1 VILALLLLPALAGT
15 AAFFVKGDRT
25 RRALLV
31 CVALAHLALVGAAWI
46 VRPPPLVAGW
56 VGLDAAGLVVLT
68 LASALFCAAALYA
81 VGYLEREGVGPRAE
95 FDEGFLF
102 TNAPEAVFTGGL
114 LWLLATLSLVAASRH
129 LGILWVAIEA
139 TTLSSAPL
147 LYFHRHA
154 RSLEATW
161 KYLLLCSVGIGIALL
176 GNFSLALA
184 AQAAQAVPGSADG
197 GVSPLALDAWLAHP
211 GALDP
216 TWTRVAFLCLL
227 VGFGT
232 KMGLAPMH
240 AWLPDA
246 HSEAPSLVSALL
258 SGALLNAAFLGI
270 LRALQVLGAAGP
282 DGAAGAAGAAG
293 AEHLAFASPLL
304 IGFGLAS
311 LAFAAVFI
319 LGQGN
324 YKRMLAWSSV
334 EHMGLLA
341 VAIGV
346 GGGGIGAALLHAV
359 NHSLTKGM
367 LFLLAGNIL
376 HAYRS
381 RATRDVT
388 GLLRTLPV
396 TGTLWGMGLLAI
408 TGTPPFGPFVSEFAI
423 LRACFAQGHAAV
435 GVATL
440 SLLAVVFLGM
450 ARALLR
456 MTQGPVPAER
466 TRADAVPAER
476 AGAAAVPA
484 ESWWAVA
491 PPALLATF
499 VIGLGVYVPPV
510 VQHALR
516 EAAALLGGR

>member
-1 VILALLLLPALAGT
+1 
-15 AAFFVKGDRT
+15 VKGDRT

-68 LASALFCAAALYA
+68 LASALFSAAALYA

-184 AQAAQAVPGSADG
+184 AQAAQAAPGPDG
-197 GVSPLALDAWLAHP
+197 GVVSPLALDAWLAHP

-270 LRALQVLGAAGP
+270 LRALQVLGAAG
-282 DGAAGAAGAAG
+282 AAG

-304 IGFGLAS
+304 IGFGLTS

-367 LFLLAGNIL
+367 LFLVAGNIL

-396 TGTLWGMGLLAI
+396 TGTLWGIGLLAI

-440 SLLAVVFLGM
+440 ALLAVVFLGM

-456 MTQGPVPAER
+456 MTQGPAS
-466 TRADAVPAER
+466 AER
-476 AGAAAVPA
+476 AGAGAAPA

>member
-15 AAFFVKGDRT
+15 AAFFVKSDRA
-25 RRALLV
+25 RRALLLG
-31 CVALAHLALVGAAWI
+31 VALAHLGLVGAAWV
-46 VRPPPLVAGW
+46 VRPPPFVPGW
-56 VGLDAAGLVVLT
+56 IGLDAVGLLILT
-68 LASALFCAAALYA
+68 LASALFAAAALYA
-81 VGYLEREGVGPRAE
+81 AGYLAREEQDRRGGERVD

-102 TNAPEAVFTGGL
+102 KNAPEAVFTGGL
-114 LWLLATLSLVAASRH
+114 LWLLATLTLVAASRH

-139 TTLSSAPL
+139 TTLASAPL
-147 LYFHRHA
+147 VCFHRHA

-176 GNFSLALA
+176 GNFGLAIA
-184 AQAAQAVPGSADG
+184 HQAAAGAAPGTAAAD
-197 GVSPLALDAWLAHP
+197 VSPLAIDAWLAHP

-216 TWTRVAFLCLL
+216 TWARVAFLCLL

-246 HSEAPSLVSALL
+246 HSEAPGLVSALL
-258 SGALLNAAFLGI
+258 SGALLNGAFLGI
-270 LRALQVLGAAGP
+270 LRALQVLGAAEG
-282 DGAAGAAGAAG
+282 GGV
-293 AEHLAFASPLL
+293 AFASPLL
-304 IGFGLAS
+304 IGLGLAS
-311 LAFAAVFI
+311 LSFAAVFI
-319 LGQGN
+319 LGQAS

-341 VAIGV
+341 VAIGA
-346 GGGGIGAALLHAV
+346 GGGGVDAALLHAV

-388 GLLRTLPV
+388 GLLRALPV
-396 TGTLWGMGLLAI
+396 TGTLWALGLLAI

-423 LRACFAQGHAAV
+423 LRACFAGGHAAV

-440 SLLAVVFLGM
+440 ALLALVFLGM
-450 ARALLR
+450 ARSLLG
-456 MTQGPVPAER
+456 MTQGAAPGALGQERATPGAPAE
-466 TRADAVPAER
+466 A
-476 AGAAAVPA
+476 
-484 ESWWAVA
+484 WWSVA

-499 VIGLGVYVPPV
+499 VLGLGVWVPPV
-510 VQHALR
+510 VQQALR
-516 EAAALLGGR
+516 EAAALLGAR

>member
-15 AAFFVKGDRT
+15 AAFFVRGDRT

-68 LASALFCAAALYA
+68 LASALFSAAALYA

-114 LWLLATLSLVAASRH
+114 LLLLATLSLVAASRH

-270 LRALQVLGAAGP
+270 LRALQVLGAAG
-282 DGAAGAAGAAG
+282 

-440 SLLAVVFLGM
+440 ALLAVVFLGM

-466 TRADAVPAER
+466 TGVAPA
-476 AGAAAVPA
+476 ASGWPA

>member
-31 CVALAHLALVGAAWI
+31 GVALAHLALVGAAWI
-46 VRPPPLVAGW
+46 VRPAPLVAGW

-81 VGYLEREGVGPRAE
+81 VGYLAREGVGPRAE
-95 FDEGFLF
+95 FEEGFLF
-102 TNAPEAVFTGGL
+102 TNAPEAVFTGCL

-184 AQAAQAVPGSADG
+184 AQAAPGLADG
-197 GVSPLALDAWLAHP
+197 GASPLALDAWLAHP

-258 SGALLNAAFLGI
+258 SGALLNGAFLGI
-270 LRALQVLGAAGP
+270 LRALQVLGATGP
-282 DGAAGAAGAAG
+282 DAAAGAA
-293 AEHLAFASPLL
+293 HLAFASPLL
-304 IGFGLAS
+304 IGFGIAS
-311 LAFAAVFI
+311 LVFAAVFI

-346 GGGGIGAALLHAV
+346 SGGGIDAALLHAV

-388 GLLRTLPV
+388 GLLRTLPA
-396 TGTLWGMGLLAI
+396 TGTLWGIGLLAI

-435 GVATL
+435 GAATL
-440 SLLAVVFLGM
+440 ALLAVVFLGT
-450 ARALLR
+450 ARVLLR
-456 MTQGPVPAER
+456 MTQGPAPAGR
-466 TRADAVPAER
+466 VH
-476 AGAAAVPA
+476 AGAAPA
-484 ESWWAVA
+484 ESGWPTESWWSVA

-499 VIGLGVYVPPV
+499 VLGLGVYVPPF

>member
-15 AAFFVKGDRT
+15 AAFFLRSDRT
-25 RRALLV
+25 RRALLAA
-31 CVALAHLALVGAAWI
+31 VALAHLALVGAAWI
-46 VRPPPLVAGW
+46 VRPEPLVAGW
-56 VGLDAAGLVVLT
+56 LGLDAVGLLILT
-68 LASALFCAAALYA
+68 LTSALFAAAALY
-81 VGYLEREGVGPRAE
+81 GVGSLANESHGERADFE
-95 FDEGFLF
+95 EGFLF

-114 LWLLATLSLVAASRH
+114 LWLLATLTLVAASRH
-129 LGILWVAIEA
+129 LGLLWVAIEG
-139 TTLSSAPL
+139 TTLASAPL

-176 GNFSLALA
+176 GNFSLEIAQ
-184 AQAAQAVPGSADG
+184 QAAGAAGAA
-197 GVSPLALDAWLAHP
+197 SPLALDAWLARP

-216 TWTRVAFLCLL
+216 TWARVAFLCIL

-258 SGALLNAAFLGI
+258 SGALLNGAFLGI
-270 LRALQVLGAAGP
+270 LRTLQVLGAAGP
-282 DGAAGAAGAAG
+282 DAAAGAGY
-293 AEHLAFASPLL
+293 LAFASPLL

-319 LGQGN
+319 LGQAN

-346 GGGGIGAALLHAV
+346 GGGGYQAALLHTV

-376 HAYRS
+376 RAYRS
-381 RATRDVT
+381 RSSRDVA
-388 GLLRTLPV
+388 GLLRALPV
-396 TGTLWGMGLLAI
+396 TGMLWVMGILAI
-408 TGTPPFGPFVSEFAI
+408 AGSPPFGPFVSEFAI
-423 LRACFAQGHAAV
+423 LRACFASGHAAV

-440 SLLAVVFLGM
+440 VLLAAVFLGM
-450 ARALLR
+450 VRAVLR
-456 MTQGPVPAER
+456 MTQGDVP
-466 TRADAVPAER
+466 T
-476 AGAAAVPA
+476 GAARPPA
-484 ESWWAVA
+484 LPPEAWWSIA

-499 VIGLGVYVPPV
+499 VLGLGVYVPPV
-510 VQHALR
+510 VQAALR
-516 EAAALLGGR
+516 EAAALFGAR